1 MDIVFIVDES
11 GSICDNDD
19 TFEVSTGL
27 CDNWLFVRKFLEEFV
42 ANDLLD
48 ISPDG
53 THVGMVTFRDDV
65 TIDWGLDRY
74 TNKADLLAAITTL
87 PYQPFGRTF
96 TADALNVT
104 QYGVSRLIFY
114 SNIKAN
120 HLFSTV

>member
-53 THVGMVTFRDDV
+53 TQQVAWSSGGRSFAYRTGPEVDSNQRFPGLDERLLRAW
-65 TIDWGLDRY
+65 TIDELEEMASQSGFGPSRHDE
-74 TNKADLLAAITTL
+74 AALMIH
-87 PYQPFGRTF
+87 FARS
-96 TADALNVT
+96 D
-104 QYGVSRLIFY
+104 
-114 SNIKAN
+114 
-120 HLFSTV
+120 